1 MSAVEK
7 YLKQVEEEPTNAE
20 AWYKLGDAYFH
31 AEQYED
37 ALDAFEEASLIDPH
51 NAALLYRIGD
61 IAYSLELYEEA
72 IKALLKA
79 LEITSDNA
87 VVWCRLGDAYLA
99 SGENNQYYD
108 PVSGKT
114 TNFYDNDDDFFY
126 AQAISFYEKALA
138 LEPASEDILKGL
150 INSCSK
156 LKVFY
161 LDQEPEN
168 EDMLKTLNKASLYL
182 GQYGADSIVHQKK
195 LSVPQIR
202 PERQEEYFLSF
213 EAMIGSWLMPRAKTK
228 RNVDIFMH
236 RMGWSS
242 EGSKTLEIL
251 GTIYGLTR
259 ERVRQIETM
268 LTAKIKKKSAINEL
282 APFWSAINVIV
293 ESLGVLD
300 LDDLG
305 RQLMN
310 YFKWDSKPLAEGIE
324 NIISLHPEPTFTL
337 AEEGSNR
344 YLILKNLKCIE
355 CNPISEYLVTRLS
368 DGQISMTSAISAIH
382 LFCKAKCNQKHLT
395 ISSTFIRYMTANNE
409 HIREHFKEEEDILY
423 TIDYWNLFHGRLLA
437 AAEAILKISGRAM
450 HFTEIAVKLR
460 EAKRNDFLP
469 RNIHAALDRSNV
481 AILWGR
487 GTFIHN
493 QHVPFSYRLINEIE
507 KWIESK
513 LMQHIPLVSVYG
525 VFKAFHQECLNAGIP
540 NEVALY
546 SCLRMSADPK
556 LNYPD
561 YPYIFLSEGSRT
573 FSSLSVIEKFIHD
586 EGGPI
591 PLEKLRRYAIDA
603 LGLKEFQLI
612 NALDKNADILRCKK
626 GEYLHKDYL
635 DIEEDKIDEITTYIK
650 HILSTQTH
658 VSVDKIFHDKI
669 IDCKLMGIDDP
680 VLLFSVLQLYTNDV
694 VLNTYPQIYSSEG
707 EDNSKNMGIMST
719 IVDHIKRKLSFCTLQ
734 ELYEVFVDELGYSK
748 NTVYFA
754 LNNNMIYRYLQGCVI
769 HEETLGWTETKQ
781 AQLEQ
786 IASGVYE
793 EALNLGHCY
802 GLIPDIIESSNLPSL
817 DNNVDWTELLISEL
831 LEKNNNFKIIGNAKK
846 VFVPTINSKH
856 IESVED
862 LLYEL
867 LKSKHK
873 GAANLNDF
881 AEELVDREI
890 VIKGI
895 TKNMLGESKKVSITG
910 QEIILTELMRNA

>member
-61 IAYSLELYEEA
+61 VAYSLELYEEA

-87 VVWCRLGDAYLA
+87 AIWCRLGDAYLA

-108 PVSGKT
+108 PVLSKT

-138 LEPASEDILKGL
+138 LEPASEVILKGL

-168 EDMLKTLNKASLYL
+168 EDMRKTLNRASLYL
-182 GQYGADSIVHQKK
+182 AQHGADSMVHQKK

-236 RMGWSS
+236 RMGWLG
-242 EGSKTLEIL
+242 EGSKTLEIV
-251 GTIYGLTR
+251 GTIYGVTR
-259 ERVRQIETM
+259 ERVRQIEAM
-268 LTAKIKKKSAINEL
+268 LMAKIRKKSAINEL

-305 RQLMN
+305 QQLMN

-337 AEEGSNR
+337 AKEGSNR

-355 CNPISEYLVTRLS
+355 CNPISEYLVTCLS
-368 DGQISMTSAISAIH
+368 GGQISMTSAISVID
-382 LFCKAKCNQKHLT
+382 LFCKAKCNQKHLI

-409 HIREHFKEEEDILY
+409 YLSAYLKAEQDMLY
-423 TIDYWNLFHGRLLA
+423 TIDYWNLIHGRLLA
-437 AAEAILKISGRAM
+437 AAEAILKLKGRAM
-450 HFTEIAVKLR
+450 HFTEIA
-460 EAKRNDFLP
+460 EALSQIKGNEVP
-469 RNIHAALDRSNV
+469 ARNIHASLDRSEHAV
-481 AILWGR
+481 LWGR

-525 VFKAFHQECLNAGIP
+525 AFKAFHQDCLNAGIP

-546 SCLRMSADPK
+546 SCLRMSAAPK

-561 YPYIFLSEGSRT
+561 YPYIFLSEDSRT
-573 FSSLSVIEKFIHD
+573 FSSLSVIEKFIRD

-591 PLEKLRRYAIDA
+591 TLEKLRRYAIDD

-626 GEYLHKDYL
+626 GKYLHKDYL
-635 DIEEDKIDEITTYIK
+635 DIEEDKMDEITSYIK
-650 HILSTQTH
+650 NILLTQPH

-669 IDCKLMGIDDP
+669 IDCKLMGINEP
-680 VLLFSVLQLYTNDV
+680 ILLFSLLQQYTDDLLLSN
-694 VLNTYPQIYSSEG
+694 YPQIYSA
-707 EDNSKNMGIMST
+707 DLNDRLRNKGIMNE
-719 IVDHIKRKLSFCTLQ
+719 IVDHIKSKKAFCSYQ

-754 LNNNMIYRYLQGCVI
+754 LNNNIIYRYLQGCVI

-793 EALNLGHCY
+793 EALNLGQFY
-802 GLIPDIIESSNLPSL
+802 GLIPDIIESSDLPNL

-831 LEKNNNFKIIGNAKK
+831 LEKHNNFKIIGNAKK

-856 IESVED
+856 IESFED
-862 LLYEL
+862 LICEI
-867 LKSKHK
+867 LKSRHK

-881 AEELVDREI
+881 TEELVDMGI
-890 VIKGI
+890 VFKGI
-895 TKNMLGESKKVSITG
+895 TKSMLGESKKVCIAG